1 MIETTT
7 RRWPPVVTV
16 ISVLIVVEA
25 VSFLVASLLHA
36 GVQFPLGI
44 AEPRN
49 EAAAIVEGLCGIF
62 LAASAIVVFARA
74 AWAWGVAVAAH
85 VFSIAGVLLGIAAV
99 SRGGAPG
106 DEANAIYH
114 PIILVVLIV
123 TLILLVTRGART
135 ALGRRGRAL
144 QKE

>member
-7 RRWPPVVTV
+7 RRRPPIVTV

-25 VSFLVASLLHA
+25 VSFLVASLLHM

-44 AEPRN
+44 SEPPN
-49 EAAAIVEGLCGIF
+49 QYAAIVEGMCGIF
-62 LAASAIVVFARA
+62 LAVSAIVVFARGA
-74 AWAWGVAVAAH
+74 GAWGIAVAAH
-85 VFSIAGVLLGIAAV
+85 VFAIAGVILGIIV
-99 SRGGAPG
+99 VIRGGVSG

-123 TLILLVTRGART
+123 TLILLMTRGARD
-135 ALGRRGRAL
+135 ALGRHRL
-144 QKE
+144 TL